1 MSLRCSKGRG
11 SSEGY
16 SAPTSPDLYNEQNVD
31 SAFEMSPG
39 GLSEVDTRSIE
50 DEPTTDEDVAKTRTT
65 EGEEEVKEEAASV
78 AEKEDTAPPPVESS
92 QAGAPSGR
100 RRLTD

>member
-1 MSLRCSKGRG
+1 MSRP
-11 SSEGY
+11 
-16 SAPTSPDLYNEQNVD
+16 PTSMWLR
-31 SAFEMSPG
+31 
-39 GLSEVDTRSIE
+39 LS
-50 DEPTTDEDVAKTRTT
+50 TT

-100 RRLTD
+100 KRLTD

>member
-1 MSLRCSKGRG
+1 
-11 SSEGY
+11 
-16 SAPTSPDLYNEQNVD
+16 
-31 SAFEMSPG
+31 MSPG

-65 EGEEEVKEEAASV
+65 EGEEEVKKEEAASV
-78 AEKEDTAPPPVESS
+78 AEKEDTAPPPVESI

-100 RRLTD
+100 KRLTD